1 MSIDRRSAVRH
12 VSGLSSLFACSV
24 MALLVAG
31 CNIGPDSVGR
41 DRVDYG
47 EALAR
52 SGREELLRN
61 VVRLRYLESPV
72 FLSVNS
78 VVNQYAIEG
87 TVNGGVNWGFGPT
100 TGAGGLVGAQT
111 TFADRPTITYS
122 LLTGQR
128 FATAYLLPVPASSVL
143 SLVQSGYRVDFLF
156 PLLVDSMNLHRNGF
170 HAGRI
175 DVPTDPEFARAI
187 EILSTMQAL
196 GEFHVRAEVDSSSEM
211 KNRRDFMVFDPGDD
225 PRGIQRFAE
234 LGELLGIP
242 TDARRVE
249 IRPGSAAT
257 SDEGI
262 SISTK
267 SLLRILSNL
276 SVQVDVPTDE
286 IDRGTV
292 RDRSGDGR
300 FPGSRLRVHSG
311 PDRPERAYVA
321 IEHRGDWYWIE
332 ENDLDSKEIFLW
344 VLMLSNLTDGAS
356 GRDTPVLTIPAG

>member
-1 MSIDRRSAVRH
+1 MGLDRSSAAWHLLRL
-12 VSGLSSLFACSV
+12 GSLLAGCV
-24 MALLVAG
+24 TAVVVAG
-31 CNIGPDSVGR
+31 CNVGPDSVAR

-47 EALAR
+47 DALAR

-122 LLTGQR
+122 PLTGQR
-128 FATAYLLPVPASSVL
+128 FATAYLRPVPVSSVL

-156 PLLVDSMNLHRNGF
+156 PLLVDSINLHRNGF
-170 HAGRI
+170 HAGRV
-175 DVPTDPEFARAI
+175 DVPTDPEFTRVI
-187 EILSTMQAL
+187 QTLSTMQDL
-196 GEFHVRAEVDSSSEM
+196 GEFHIRARVDQTSEPEI
-211 KNRRDFMVFDPGDD
+211 RRDFMVFDPDGD
-225 PRGIQRFAE
+225 PKAIQRLAE
-234 LGELLGIP
+234 FEVLLGIP
-242 TDARRVE
+242 KEARRVE

-267 SLLRILSNL
+267 SLLRIISNL
-276 SVQVDVPTDE
+276 SIQVDVPQDA
-286 IDRGTV
+286 IDRGMV
-292 RDRSGDGR
+292 RVRSGDGR
-300 FPGSRLRVHSG
+300 FPGSRLRIHSG

-321 IEHRGDWYWIE
+321 IEHRGDWYWID